1 MSPKQRLRRSATLAL
16 VLIVALLV
24 GGASASAA
32 PARSSPRQ
40 AGWGDLVSGLL
51 AWLGAPGLSLGPG
64 VMPLSDCG
72 PAVDPNGCPR
82 QISQPV
88 VITVSDCGPMI
99 DPDGC
104 RR

>member
-1 MSPKQRLRRSATLAL
+1 MSPKQRLRQTATLAL

-40 AGWGDLVSGLL
+40 AGWGDLISGVL

-64 VMPLSDCG
+64 VVPQSDCG
-72 PAVDPNGCPR
+72 PMVDPNGCARPSSQPVVMTLCDSGPMVDPNGCPR
-82 QISQPV
+82 
-88 VITVSDCGPMI
+88 
-99 DPDGC
+99 
-104 RR
+104 

>member
-1 MSPKQRLRRSATLAL
+1 MSLKKRLRRSATLAL

-24 GGASASAA
+24 GGAPASAA
-32 PARSSPRQ
+32 PARSSVRQ
-40 AGWGDLVSGLL
+40 AGWGDLVSGVL

-64 VMPLSDCG
+64 VVPLSDCG
-72 PAVDPNGCPR
+72 PMVDPNGCPR
-82 QISQPV
+82 QSSQPV
-88 VITVSDCGPMI
+88 VITLSDCGPGV